1 MAEYLDSN
9 ALYFITGS
17 LLTILLFVVGI
28 YYNKKLINRIEASFV
43 LSEWLPIITT
53 AKDIQFLQ
61 LVNYKPPQDTNVYY
75 LKAALANSGNLDIDQ
90 SIIQQG
96 ISIEF
101 PDDFLIVKSEVYS
114 FDQTEVN
121 STVNGNIL
129 KIDWKLLKPSE
140 KNYIELILESKE
152 LWKQNDLERKLIIKH
167 RIVNL
172 SKVKIFSIYGRDLKP
187 LNEKIR
193 TTNWMMFGCV
203 FLALL
208 WSYFIYEGQ
217 HRDITT
223 FYPNK
228 NFETYS
234 ADSFQRI
241 NDSIVVFS
249 VENKKYAIKTTELS
263 KYFKIAHKSPESF
276 EPYVGA
282 VVVSGIMFSLM
293 LFINLYERRSR
304 KRAMIFSDVS

>member
-1 MAEYLDSN
+1 MTEYLDSN
-9 ALYFITGS
+9 ALYFIAGT

-53 AKDIQFLQ
+53 TKDIQFLQ

-114 FDQTEVN
+114 FDETEVN
-121 STVNGNIL
+121 STVDRNL
-129 KIDWKLLKPSE
+129 LTIDWKLLKPSE
-140 KNYIELILESKE
+140 KNYVELILESKDI
-152 LWKQNDLERKLIIKH
+152 WKQNDLEKKLVIKH

-172 SKVKIFSIYGRDLKP
+172 SKVKVFSIYGRDLKSF
-187 LNEKIR
+187 NEKIR
-193 TTNWMMFGCV
+193 TSNWLMLGC
-203 FLALL
+203 FFMALL
-208 WSYFIYEGQ
+208 WSYFIYEAK

-223 FYPNK
+223 FYPGK

-234 ADSFQRI
+234 ADNFHRI
-241 NDSIVVFS
+241 NDSVVVFS
-249 VENKKYAIKTTELS
+249 VENREYAIKTNEIS
-263 KYFKIAHKSPESF
+263 KYFKIDQNSSNSF
-276 EPYVGA
+276 QPYLIVFA
-282 VVVSGIMFSLM
+282 VTGIMFCML
-293 LFINLYERRSR
+293 LFINLHERRAR